1 MIFSLF
7 IFPGL
12 SHSIEV
18 RVYQTKSKFFE
29 GENITLECYSNLTEC
44 NKNNTSTI
52 WLKRRWGPS
61 LIVDGETKKKLNLTL
76 KMLDTGYYSCEIQRR
91 ISAEFFLRVQGLF
104 CIFPFYLTLI
114 QEPIIMDVLRFGYS
128 E

>member
-29 GENITLECYSNLTEC
+29 GENITLECYSTLTVQHKYNLVKKTMGA
-44 NKNNTSTI
+44 KSDS
-52 WLKRRWGPS
+52 RWG
-61 LIVDGETKKKLNLTL
+61 DKEETE
-76 KMLDTGYYSCEIQRR
+76 LDIKNVGH
-91 ISAEFFLRVQGLF
+91 
-104 CIFPFYLTLI
+104 
-114 QEPIIMDVLRFGYS
+114 
-128 E
+128 